1 MKGNSL
7 KNQDKFLISF
17 GKNLKKIRMSKGFTQ
32 EQLANEA
39 DISISQIQRIEYGE
53 INTTIASSK
62 AIADALEIDIHE
74 LFKL

>member
-1 MKGNSL
+1 
-7 KNQDKFLISF
+7 
-17 GKNLKKIRMSKGFTQ
+17 MSKGFTQ